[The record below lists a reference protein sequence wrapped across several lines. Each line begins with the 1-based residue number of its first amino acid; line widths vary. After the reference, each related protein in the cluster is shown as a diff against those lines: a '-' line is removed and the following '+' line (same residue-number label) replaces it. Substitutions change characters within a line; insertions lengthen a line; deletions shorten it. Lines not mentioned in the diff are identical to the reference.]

1 MVGLRERKK
10 RATEQAIEGAAV
22 DIAFNEGIDAV
33 TVDRVCDIA
42 MVSRSTFFNYYTSRE
57 EAIFGRPLEYDRER
71 TSAILEKN
79 GSDLIVSASEIVI
92 DAVRGDEKDPIKKRR
107 LQLFLR
113 EPGTTTRVSW
123 ASPTSRERLEEVL
136 VEWLDEHPELASLPN
151 RDHAAEAR
159 LIVGLSVI
167 LGDEVMRDVR
177 IAKGEIKIRPEQFR
191 AVLERLAYVVP
202 AHS

>member
-57 EAIFGRPLEYDRER
+57 QAIFGRPLEFDRER
-71 TSAILEKN
+71 TTSILEEN
-79 GSDLIVSASEIVI
+79 GSDLVVAAAEIVI
-92 DAVRGDEKDPIKKRR
+92 DAVRGDADDPITKRR

-123 ASPTSRERLEEVL
+123 ASPQSRERLEEVL
-136 VEWLDEHPELASLPN
+136 TEWLDEHPDLAALTDG
-151 RDHAAEAR
+151 DHATEAR
-159 LIVGLSVI
+159 MIVGLAVV
-167 LGDEVMRDVR
+167 LGDEVMRHIR
-177 IAKGEIKIRPEQFR
+177 ESKGEIAIDPERFR
-191 AVLERLAYVVP
+191 EAAAQLAQV
-202 AHS
+202 AASAA